1 MAKIKWEGLEE
12 LQKKLRENASMNLVK
27 KTVQQNGQELRSKI
41 EAKAEFTQ
49 GYQTGQTKG
58 SVNLEIK
65 DGGFTAESGPTTEYA
80 PYVENGT
87 RFMEAQPF
95 VHPALEEQSAKFK
108 RDMQKLVR

>member
-1 MAKIKWEGLEE
+1 MAKIKWEGLED

-41 EAKAEFTQ
+41 QEKAEFTK
-49 GYQTGQTKG
+49 GYQTGQTKR

-80 PYVENGT
+80 EYVEYGT

-95 VHPALEEQSAKFK
+95 VRPALEEQASKFK

>member
-1 MAKIKWEGLEE
+1 MAKIKWEGLED

-41 EAKAEFTQ
+41 QEKAEFTK
-49 GYQTGQTKG
+49 GYQTGQTKR

-80 PYVENGT
+80 PCLKIGRNIWQHMFENRAKSVEILSNI
-87 RFMEAQPF
+87 A
-95 VHPALEEQSAKFK
+95 
-108 RDMQKLVR
+108 